1 MRDSIRVVRG
11 GRFVLAALAL
21 CVRLSRP
28 VRAQVIGEAV
38 ELERTG
44 RHDRAAVVS
53 LAVLRGEPTTLAA
66 LLGLERVLP
75 SLGRLPELLLL
86 VRRALARD
94 STNRA
99 FRALEVP
106 TLATLNEPDSAEDA
120 ARRWI
125 ALAPGE
131 EGPYR
136 EWALA
141 LADARRFDEARAVL
155 VAGQRALGG
164 SRAGAL
170 AVELADLAA
179 RRGDWEDAA
188 RQWGRA
194 ATAAPDQLAN
204 AAAQLA
210 DVAPGQRDRVTRAL
224 VEDPSPVARRL
235 GAELLLAWGD
245 PARAWAGFEP
255 AVTAAGSPQA
265 AFALRRFADLAAVGG
280 SPEGRRVRALALARL
295 ADAVPQPAAPRAR
308 ADAARALLDAGD
320 FAAARPVLERLA
332 A

>member
-1 MRDSIRVVRG
+1 MRPSIRAVRG

-21 CVRLSRP
+21 CGLLTRP

-38 ELERTG
+38 DLERTG
-44 RHDRAAVVS
+44 RHDRAAVVY
-53 LAVLRGEPTTLAA
+53 LAVLRGEPTNLAA

-75 SLGRLPELLLL
+75 PLGRLPELLPL
-86 VRRALARD
+86 VRRALAPD
-94 STNRA
+94 STNRV
-99 FRALEVP
+99 FRALEGR
-106 TLATLNEPDSAEDA
+106 TLATLNEPDRGADG

-141 LADARRFDEARAVL
+141 LADAHRFDEARAVL

-164 SRAGAL
+164 GGGRAGAL

-188 RQWGRA
+188 REWGRA
-194 ATAAPDQLAN
+194 ATAAPDQVPN

-210 DVAPGQRDRVTRAL
+210 EVPPEQRERVTRAL
-224 VEDPSPVARRL
+224 VGDPSPVARRL

-255 AVTAAGSPQA
+255 AITAPGSPQA
-265 AFALRRFADLAAVGG
+265 AFAL
-280 SPEGRRVRALALARL
+280 PRVRGCAGAGWRTSR
-295 ADAVPQPAAPRAR
+295 RA
-308 ADAARALLDAGD
+308 
-320 FAAARPVLERLA
+320 
-332 A
+332 